1 MKKNTHSKN
10 KKITGFLKERNEINL
25 EINGLTHEELEQLSD
40 IDGYGKWQKIER
52 YYPETRYVPDTG
64 SKLKTGVIA
73 LPPRKQKPVSPLRR
87 LYLIIDEDG
96 KKLLMKTDDISLF
109 NREGEI
115 ADFAN
120 RAFTEQG
127 VYVSYPLEVGPYAD
141 ETRVYSMYNFLTGDN
156 LARTL
161 PTLYVPQQHEL
172 GIEAGKLLKKFHAL
186 ATLGNEV
193 RRKPVDDIFLLLTKL
208 EEKETQ
214 YQGFREASSFMK
226 KHFDITSGRPL
237 NALHGDFSANTLF
250 IDKGLNVGMFPLE
263 DPHWGDPI
271 KDLISLQESYSMPF
285 IKGVFKGI
293 FDGAPPAD
301 FFELLTYYST
311 ERALSDIN
319 MADNDEDKATAIL
332 RAQKL
337 AAELDNYQTV
347 IPSWY

>member
-1 MKKNTHSKN
+1 MKTS
-10 KKITGFLKERNEINL
+10 L
-25 EINGLTHEELEQLSD
+25 EINGLTQEELEQLSD
-40 IDGYGKWQKIER
+40 IEGYGKWQKIER
-52 YYPETRYVPDTG
+52 YYPETRYIPDSG

-73 LPPRKQKPVSPLRR
+73 IPPRKQKNVSPLRR
-87 LYLIIDEDG
+87 LYLITDTDG
-96 KKLLMKTDDISLF
+96 KKLLMKTDDIALF

-127 VYVSYPLEVGPYAD
+127 VYVSYPLEVGPYAN
-141 ETRVYSMYNFLTGDN
+141 ETRVYSIYNFLTGDN
-156 LARTL
+156 LARML
-161 PTLYVPQQHEL
+161 PTLFVPQQHEL

-186 ATLGNEV
+186 ATLGNEI
-193 RRKPVDDIFLLLTKL
+193 RRKPHDDIFLLLTKL
-208 EEKETQ
+208 EEKETK
-214 YQGFREASSFMK
+214 YQGFKEATSFMK

-271 KDLISLQESYSMPF
+271 KDLISLQDSYSLPF

-293 FDGAPPAD
+293 FAGAPPSD
-301 FFELLTYYST
+301 FFELLAYYST
-311 ERALSDIN
+311 ESVLSDID
-319 MADNDEDKATAIL
+319 MAETEEEKAVAII

-337 AAELDNYQTV
+337 ASDLDNYQTV
-347 IPSWY
+347 IPVWY